1 MSRPVRITDPA
12 PGMARLESTDDG
24 ELLLTLAPG
33 VHVVL
38 RLGRHDRADLQYA
51 YLQRLMRQIGA
62 ARRLVHRPDTLESH
76 LSKKDA
82 RSVP

>member
-1 MSRPVRITDPA
+1 MVPVNGPVRITDPT
-12 PGMARLESTDDG
+12 PGMARLDHTDDG

-38 RLGRHDRADLQYA
+38 RLGRHESADLQYA

-62 ARRLVHRPDTLESH
+62 ARRLVHRPDSLVRPDSRATHS
-76 LSKKDA
+76 
-82 RSVP
+82 